1 MAKSI
6 ADKIDVGSILL
17 PVKDEDLISLEPI
30 LRSGTFEKPNLKLSV
45 YKNRRGKYKDILLWC
60 KADRGQCK
68 FIPLFAT
75 DYQYKLIELPDLII
89 KINPKIE
96 TSAF

>member
-1 MAKSI
+1 M
-6 ADKIDVGSILL
+6 LL
-17 PVKDEDLISLEPI
+17 LQARDNDYQSLEKI
-30 LRSGTFEKPNLKLSV
+30 LETNTFERPTIKLSV
-45 YKNRRGKYKDILLWC
+45 YKNRRGRYKDILLWC

-75 DYQYKLIELPDLII
+75 DYQYKLIELPDLVI

-96 TSAF
+96 ASAF